1 MMSLSRIPGGQEAC
15 PSAFPTHQGG
25 AGESAALPPLHS
37 IARFHSVFRFGRI
50 GKGLGRLTRPQDA
63 ANTVAF
69 LVSDASEYITGQ
81 ILSVNGGYAMP

>member
-1 MMSLSRIPGGQEAC
+1 MGQM
-15 PSAFPTHQGG
+15 
-25 AGESAALPPLHS
+25 AGQNPRQTSGHGP
-37 IARFHSVFRFGRI
+37 I

-69 LVSDASEYITGQ
+69 LVSDAAEYITGQ